1 MSCNALIC
9 AIRTWKN
16 ISASFIFAGGDP
28 LVLFEGTDKVAQI
41 IKAIPVGDLRD
52 GIIGG
57 SQLAAGLFDPLAVEV
72 IHWCLMSHFGKEPA
86 EIFGRHGNRSGK
98 LLQGNGAGIVLFNK
112 FYDLLQLDNALVISS
127 GFPQAFQVV
136 MITKNQSEKVVKLS
150 KYNQL
155 ISWLPL
161 PERIKKRVHCSP
173 DIRLL
178 FSEMVIDQQLLV
190 ADLLHIFCADG
201 IKFQKHVH
209 IKNNALIDTI
219 LRNSGMQNSTI
230 DKNYISGFGCK
241 TFFV

>member
-1 MSCNALIC
+1 M
-9 AIRTWKN
+9 
-16 ISASFIFAGGDP
+16 
-28 LVLFEGTDKVAQI
+28 
-41 IKAIPVGDLRD
+41 
-52 GIIGG
+52 
-57 SQLAAGLFDPLAVEV
+57 
-72 IHWCLMSHFGKEPA
+72 
-86 EIFGRHGNRSGK
+86 
-98 LLQGNGAGIVLFNK
+98 
-112 FYDLLQLDNALVISS
+112 
-127 GFPQAFQVV
+127 
-136 MITKNQSEKVVKLS
+136 VKLS

-161 PERIKKRVHCSP
+161 PERIKKRVHCSS

-241 TFFV
+241 TFSSKVTVRVPCNTRMISHSTCQW